1 MHVSEEDSNVSDRG
15 ETEHAWADQLKAAGG
30 SLYTLRNWTTKQPP
44 HIQHK
49 GNACDQIPPLNP
61 QPIFVF
67 NITSRK
73 FSFFTKQKLKRFRTS
88 NLLIS
93 TSSQTKPA
101 DCSARPRRQN
111 WRPSTH
117 FFRFSS
123 EPGVRPLAASSPLVA
138 AGAGVGSPN
147 TSTRKAAEEP
157 ADTAG
162 AEGCASRPS
171 KSAEPPPG
179 GVTGTWC
186 QNPLCSE
193 SVSYTHLTL
202 PTSSEV

>member
-1 MHVSEEDSNVSDRG
+1 MPEEDSNVSDRG
-15 ETEHAWADQLKAAGG
+15 ETQHAWADQLTAVGG
-30 SLYTLRNWTTKQPP
+30 SRYICCVTGQLSSLHTSNIKEMLVINIPP
-44 HIQHK
+44 H
-49 GNACDQIPPLNP
+49 PPP
-61 QPIFVF
+61 PPKPIYVF
-67 NITSRK
+67 NKTK
-73 FSFFTKQKLKRFRTS
+73 YSFFTKQKLKRFRTS

-93 TSSQTKPA
+93 TSSQTIPA
-101 DCSARPRRQN
+101 DCSARPHRQN
-111 WRPSTH
+111 WRHSTH

-186 QNPLCSE
+186 
-193 SVSYTHLTL
+193 
-202 PTSSEV
+202 